1 LFQLLLPDELI
12 KIVELYP
19 DSIIYNGSKT
29 LTQFIVTDS
38 KFSQSFDG
46 SILSVDIKLSRR
58 IAYHLT
64 NTYLPTI
71 TLLIIAEVTLMFDE
85 SKTELSV
92 GLSLTIMLVMYTMYQ
107 SINDSVMKTAY
118 LKMIDYWIMFSL
130 LIPFII
136 FMIEVFWLINNCQ
149 NYIKPSK
156 GYTGAKQAKNGS
168 RKMVLFLTYS
178 FSCFFIIVY
187 SFVAFLMFFE
197 KF

>member
-1 LFQLLLPDELI
+1 LGKIFLLFQLLLPAELL

-19 DSIIYNGSKT
+19 DNIIYNGSKT

-46 SILSVDIKLSRR
+46 KILSVDIKLSRR

-92 GLSLTIMLVMYTMYQ
+92 GLS
-107 SINDSVMKTAY
+107 
-118 LKMIDYWIMFSL
+118 
-130 LIPFII
+130 
-136 FMIEVFWLINNCQ
+136 
-149 NYIKPSK
+149 
-156 GYTGAKQAKNGS
+156 
-168 RKMVLFLTYS
+168 
-178 FSCFFIIVY
+178 
-187 SFVAFLMFFE
+187 
-197 KF
+197 